1 MEAAFTEQ
9 ESDFPLQF
17 PAPSFPSLGKVSE
30 TTSPSHRRN
39 FGLSPPLPPPVIFHK
54 VPKDVGERFDCTRS
68 GRRTLQAPDAG
79 PLSEPSPRITSPL
92 ALPRT
97 RASNPNYRGA
107 PRSLPVPFQDRRAPR
122 PAARVPCLRCPTLSI
137 PESLSG
143 SEDPRAASL
152 GADPVGTAEK
162 CAPRAPRAPAP
173 LTLGAAVLQEL
184 AEQQQQQAE
193 PAGLVPGAAHVG
205 AGAGRAAAGARAGA
219 EAGSGGRRIL
229 AQPRAR
235 RRPPR
240 ASMDVG
246 SRAQPRLNAAG
257 GLGGV
262 RWAVSQGVGP
272 REGGRRRGCAR
283 LLGGGELL
291 KVQCESGDISHLLET
306 LPNDRLEVPAIPAA
320 GGESPS
326 SYCVGARGRGA
337 ATGAGV
343 GATLRGWGAGKNT
356 HFQPARRSQAA
367 PGGGCE

>member
-39 FGLSPPLPPPVIFHK
+39 FSLSPPLPPPVIFHK

-162 CAPRAPRAPAP
+162 CEPRPPGPPRRLPWALRSSRNWQSSSSSRQSPPGWCRERPMSGRARGEQRRGPGRAQRRAAEGAGSWRSPA
-173 LTLGAAVLQEL
+173 LAAGRRALQWTS
-184 AEQQQQQAE
+184 
-193 PAGLVPGAAHVG
+193 
-205 AGAGRAAAGARAGA
+205 GAGR
-219 EAGSGGRRIL
+219 
-229 AQPRAR
+229 
-235 RRPPR
+235 
-240 ASMDVG
+240 
-246 SRAQPRLNAAG
+246 SRA
-257 GLGGV
+257 
-262 RWAVSQGVGP
+262 
-272 REGGRRRGCAR
+272 
-283 LLGGGELL
+283 
-291 KVQCESGDISHLLET
+291 
-306 LPNDRLEVPAIPAA
+306 
-320 GGESPS
+320 
-326 SYCVGARGRGA
+326 
-337 ATGAGV
+337 
-343 GATLRGWGAGKNT
+343 
-356 HFQPARRSQAA
+356 
-367 PGGGCE
+367 